1 MGRKVSGMSIGQ
13 ICTRGPVTVPLD
25 ASLEEAAGKM
35 LELGVGAVIVT
46 DANVAPP
53 AVAGILTDRDIVRAR
68 LGQCAALSTIR
79 VAGVM
84 TRNPLVFDES
94 ESLVNALRALRARA
108 VRRAPVLGHDGRLI
122 GLLSSDDLLAE
133 LAAELGA
140 LAQVVARQG
149 RGRRH

>member
-1 MGRKVSGMSIGQ
+1 MSVGQ
-13 ICTRGPVTVPLD
+13 ICTRGAVTVPLG

-35 LELGVGAVIVT
+35 LEFGVGAVIVT
-46 DANVAPP
+46 DDSVAPP

-68 LGQCAALSTIR
+68 LGHCGALSAIS

-84 TRNPLVFDES
+84 TRNPLVFDANET
-94 ESLVNALRALRARA
+94 LTNALRALRARD